1 MLSRRSP
8 QSGTLAELLF
18 FSVFLG
24 IPYVMTSW
32 LPKRAALKR
41 PVYKSLVEAMT
52 GAIADGTL
60 DAGARLPTQRDLARR
75 LDISLQ
81 TVGRAYD
88 ELIRRGLVVGEVGR
102 GTYVRAGRGQ
112 ARTPF
117 LTEHAERGL
126 IDLSILKPVWHGGPH
141 VERMQA
147 ALAALSQR
155 LEPDT
160 VLSFRPNVG
169 LTRHREAAIG
179 WLELCGLRTEPR
191 NIVITN
197 GVSQS
202 MAVALTAVARAG
214 DLVLTEEIGHHQLVP
229 LASYLGLRLQGLA
242 IDRQGIRPEAFEAAC
257 ESREVRA
264 LFLVP
269 SYANPTSTLMP
280 ESRRKAI
287 VVIARQYNVHIVEDD
302 AWGPLAEDRPP
313 PFAALAPERALY
325 MTSFTKCLMP
335 GLRSG
340 YLVVPD
346 GLVAPV
352 TSRQLALAW
361 TATPLVAEIAARWV
375 TDGTARELLLW
386 QRAALA
392 ERHQIAREVLGELP
406 NFTHPSSLHI
416 WLPLPASWSVD
427 QLVTHAR
434 LRGVAVAPAS
444 AFAVNASSNPQAV
457 RVSVGSPPTGQDLRH
472 GLTTITTLLA
482 GEPEPVALAL

>member
-1 MLSRRSP
+1 LSFAP
-8 QSGTLAELLF
+8 I
-18 FSVFLG
+18 LG
-24 IPYVMTSW
+24 IHYVMTNW

-41 PVYKSLVEAMT
+41 PVYRSLIEVMT
-52 GAIADGTL
+52 AAIADGTL
-60 DAGARLPTQRDLARR
+60 EAGLKLPTQRDLARR
-75 LDISLQ
+75 LGISLQ

-102 GTYVRAGRGQ
+102 GSYVRAGRGQ

-126 IDLSILKPVWHGGPH
+126 IDLSILKPVVHGLH
-141 VERMQA
+141 VERMRG
-147 ALAALSQR
+147 ALAALSQH

-197 GVSQS
+197 GVSQA

-214 DLVLTEEIGHHQLVP
+214 DLVLTEEIGHHQLIP
-229 LASYLGLRLQGLA
+229 LASYLGLRLHGLE
-242 IDRQGIRPEAFEAAC
+242 IDREGILPEAFEAAC
-257 ESREVRA
+257 GSREVRA
-264 LFLVP
+264 LFLAP
-269 SYANPTSTLMP
+269 SYANPTASLMP
-280 ESRRKAI
+280 EERRRAM
-287 VVIARQYNVHIVEDD
+287 VAIARQHNVYIIEDD
-302 AWGPLAEDRPP
+302 AWGPLAENRPP

-346 GLVAPV
+346 ALVAPV
-352 TSRQLALAW
+352 TSRQLAFAW

-392 ERHQIAREVLGELP
+392 ERHAIVREVLRGVP
-406 NFTHPSSLHI
+406 HFTHPNCLHI
-416 WLPLPASWSVD
+416 WLPLPEGWSVD

-444 AFAVNASSNPQAV
+444 AFAVNASTNPQAV
-457 RVSVGSPPTGQDLRH
+457 RVSVGSPPSGAELRR
-472 GLTTITTLLA
+472 GLEAVA
-482 GEPEPVALAL
+482 GLIAAAPEPVSLAL